1 MIFKPA
7 ELVQYLSS
15 FMTLEKGDL
24 IFTGTP
30 KGVGKIIKGDVIK
43 AGIEGMAELTV
54 NVE

>member
-1 MIFKPA
+1 
-7 ELVQYLSS
+7 
-15 FMTLEKGDL
+15 L

-30 KGVGKIIKGDVIK
+30 KGVGKVNKRDVIN